1 MDLLF
6 NVGNASTSQ
15 SLDATARLV
24 IAKTSLLGTA
34 ATVRLKLQQRPGNV
48 WSCYAAIGLRA
59 ASGDAYDIDPATLV
73 ILTSGGNQLITVS
86 NTDATTM
93 YTDPVAFAVDGLRD
107 VVISIYR
114 AGGTMPQ
121 KFGAPPT
128 GLSCYR
134 KGGNYAYTADVGSFA
149 TVTDR
154 VDAFNALEGEGAFG
168 FKVLGEL
175 VSNYGIYSD
184 HLVAEVEAKYHIPS
198 VVDPAP
204 LVQRWGLKLGA
215 DLVQPWS
222 DAPVIKSN
230 LFQPYGNAGVLTAAL
245 LQRWRDMV
253 ALRARLDQ
261 PWAIMESL
269 LAALEQPWAL
279 TSGPIQALLDQGW
292 HVRDIEQVA
301 AVLHQP
307 WAIAADG
314 AVLRYTVDVSADG
327 QPVRVSHI
335 NIEAD
340 LGQDVLTAEIHPETE
355 AEYLL
360 CPFGAAL
367 QITVTSAAGT
377 ESFSFVV
384 TSPRISEQH
393 GDTRYIVEAMSPAAI
408 LGEPYAA
415 PVEGELSGRA
425 SVIAAALAGSIPLAW
440 QTVDWAI
447 PAAAWIASGETPL
460 ALLKQLAAAVGAV
473 VQSRPDGSLVVQPAY
488 PVSLPAWPAASP
500 DLTLT
505 ETIDCFSTGSTP
517 DHRPGYNRYLV
528 SNQGSAADSLRLEES
543 AISTTTKEVRGY
555 QVPWDGFFDLTH
567 TGGDWVVVEPLAIE
581 ERQETET
588 VEFVAGAGRVRY
600 PLYGVV
606 AAEWQQTNL
615 GTITTSEDGG
625 LTSAIAGQSL
635 LAITYTTRCRLWRVR
650 DGQNEQLQLVAEVA

>member
-1 MDLLF
+1 MVDLY
-6 NVGNASTSQ
+6 T
-15 SLDATARLV
+15 
-24 IAKTSLLGTA
+24 IPLGTA
-34 ATVRLKLQQRPGNV
+34 SGGQGYTRRHIVAATALLASANRVRVQFHASATSYTV
-48 WSCYAAIGLRA
+48 TDAYIGLQA
-59 ASGDAYDIDPATLV
+59 ASGDPYDIDPATMV
-73 ILTSGGNQLITVS
+73 RLT
-86 NTDATTM
+86 
-93 YTDPVAFAVDGLRD
+93 
-107 VVISIYR
+107 
-114 AGGTMPQ
+114 
-121 KFGAPPT
+121 
-128 GLSCYR
+128 
-134 KGGNYAYTADVGSFA
+134 KGGNTTLTIWTGNEYSDAVNLVVDGTRAVVVSLYGATNQVYLAGTLPAGYTAYHKVGNYAAAADESGFTATNTNVVGFRGLQGEMVFGNTVFA
-149 TVTDR
+149 
-154 VDAFNALEGEGAFG
+154 
-168 FKVLGEL
+168 VLSQVWG
-175 VSNYGIYSD
+175 D
-184 HLVAEVEAKYHIPS
+184 
-198 VVDPAP
+198 AP
-204 LVQRWGLKLGA
+204 LIRSGLDQLWGLRLGA
-215 DLVQPWS
+215 DLVQRWS
-222 DAPVIKSN
+222 DAQLIKGTLS
-230 LFQPYGNAGVLTAAL
+230 QPWGDAGVIIGQLV
-245 LQRWRDMV
+245 QRWRDMV

-269 LAALEQPWAL
+269 LVALEQPWAL
-279 TSGPIQALLDQGW
+279 TSGPIRALLDQGW

-327 QPVRVSHI
+327 QLVRVSHI

-393 GDTRYIVEAMSPAAI
+393 GDTRYIVEAMSPAVL